1 MTSSAIILAAG
12 FGKRMLPLTN
22 AIPKPMVKIK
32 GVPLIQH
39 LIELL
44 DYIDIDQICINVHY
58 KSDLLIDYL
67 DSLNNSKIII
77 SDETNHLLDTG
88 GGIKAAFN
96 LLSNESAFV
105 FNSDIFWEKKYST
118 QLINMSKKF
127 DSKDMLAFLGLSNL
141 NQIRGYD
148 GFGDFTFLNNDLI
161 ERYDNNKSVLYPY
174 VYSGVQIIKKSLLSI
189 IQKKVFSVNMA
200 WDLAIKSN
208 SLYGFRLDNNL
219 KHIGTPEMVD
229 ESNNE
234 KN

>member
-44 DYIDIDQICINVHY
+44 DYIGIDQICINVHY

-105 FNSDIFWEKKYST
+105 FNSDIFWD
-118 QLINMSKKF
+118 I
-127 DSKDMLAFLGLSNL
+127 
-141 NQIRGYD
+141 
-148 GFGDFTFLNNDLI
+148 
-161 ERYDNNKSVLYPY
+161 
-174 VYSGVQIIKKSLLSI
+174 
-189 IQKKVFSVNMA
+189 
-200 WDLAIKSN
+200 
-208 SLYGFRLDNNL
+208 
-219 KHIGTPEMVD
+219 
-229 ESNNE
+229 
-234 KN
+234 